1 MIKIYYNDYSAL
13 VSDEDNRTFKHV
25 SLDEAR
31 NTEGITKYQSE
42 LHYIEEYF
50 LNIGYRN
57 LASPVTKNVV
67 EVFWDNVD
75 WHVKNKNIELRQS
88 YETARKKRAGVNLR
102 TVGDIARNLDIDDY
116 AILFEVNEYDH

>member
-1 MIKIYYNDYSAL
+1 
-13 VSDEDNRTFKHV
+13 RTFKHI

-31 NTEGITKYQSE
+31 NTEGIAKYQSE

-57 LASPVTKNVV
+57 LASPVTKNII

-75 WHVKNKNIELRQS
+75 WHVKDKNIELRQS
-88 YETARKKRAGVNLR
+88 YETARKKRAGINLR

-116 AILFEVNEYDH
+116 AILFEVNEYDN

>member
-1 MIKIYYNDYSAL
+1 MIRIYYNDFSAI
-13 VSDEDNRTFKHV
+13 VSDEENRTFKHI

-31 NTEGITKYQSE
+31 NIEGIGKYQSE

-57 LASPVTKNVV
+57 LANAATKSIV

-88 YETARKKRAGVNLR
+88 YETARKKRAGITLR
-102 TVGDIARNLDIDDY
+102 VAGDIARNLDIDDY
-116 AILFEVNEYDH
+116 AILFED